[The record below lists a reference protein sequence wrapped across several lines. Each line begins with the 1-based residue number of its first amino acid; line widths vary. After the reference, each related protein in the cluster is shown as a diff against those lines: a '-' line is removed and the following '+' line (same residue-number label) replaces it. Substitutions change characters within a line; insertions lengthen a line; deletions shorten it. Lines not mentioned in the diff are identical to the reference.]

1 MNIDRY
7 ISHAPEEEKALTMN
21 FFEAA
26 GKYREILDVMV
37 CGDEMSDDMFGAGK
51 TTKQREVGGRVG
63 EVSRMP
69 TEPRTVVRQNGRAG
83 S

>member
-1 MNIDRY
+1 
-7 ISHAPEEEKALTMN
+7 MN

-26 GKYREILDVMV
+26 GKYRDMSDVMV
-37 CGDEMSDDMFGAGK
+37 RGDEMSDDIFGAGK

-69 TEPRTVVRQNGRAG
+69 TEPRTVLRQIGRAG